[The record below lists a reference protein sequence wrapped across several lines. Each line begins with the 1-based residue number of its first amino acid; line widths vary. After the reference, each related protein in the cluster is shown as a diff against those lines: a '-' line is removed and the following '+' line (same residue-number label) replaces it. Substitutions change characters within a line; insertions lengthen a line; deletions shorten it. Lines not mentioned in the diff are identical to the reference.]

1 MAPNSQILEYWNRF
15 RQLTLPWL
23 INVLAIFV
31 AVWLV
36 PGIHFEGPGWQLGVI
51 AALFS
56 LINLALRPIL
66 MFLTC
71 PLVLLTFG
79 FFGLVINGVL
89 LGLTSELAQGF
100 NILFVVEDFWSA
112 LLGGLA
118 ISVVSL
124 VLNMLSGNHVV
135 QVRVNHINGPH
146 DPNDPNGPKF

>member
-1 MAPNSQILEYWNRF
+1 MTPNSQILEYWNRF

-56 LINLALRPIL
+56 LINLALRPFL

-79 FFGLVINGVL
+79 LFGLVINGIL
-89 LGLTSELAQGF
+89 LAITSELAQSF
-100 NILFVVEDFWSA
+100 NIRFVVEDFWSA

-118 ISVVSL
+118 ISLVSL
-124 VLNMLSGNHVV
+124 VLNILSGNNRIE
-135 QVRVNHINGPH
+135 VRVNNFG
-146 DPNDPNGPKF
+146 DPNDPNGPQP